1 MYSEE
6 NSGCGSNLTTLD
18 LFTEPSAQF
27 VSLIHTNKEL
37 LLQSLMWFDVVG

>member
-27 VSLIHTNKEL
+27 VSLIHTNEEL